1 VQRAPGSF
9 TIVGD
14 LENFSV
20 PTHLAPRSEPAVFR
34 STVVTVLTLAVVSS
48 SARRASAQS
57 SEHPILSAV
66 HEAMQKCVDD
76 REVAGSVT
84 LVATQNG
91 IVHLDAVGKADLA
104 AGRKMSSDDL
114 FWIASMTK
122 PVTGAA
128 VMMMQDEDK
137 LQVDDLVEKYI
148 PEFANL
154 KTTEG
159 EPAKLTIRHLLTHT
173 SAWPRG
179 QARGHARLKTLAEAI
194 PYYVNRPVAF
204 KPGSKWVYCQSGI
217 NSAARVVE
225 VVSGKTFDTFCNER
239 IFGPLGMKDTTFYPT
254 TEQLA
259 RLAQPYARNKD
270 GALEAAPLRMLG
282 GPVSSREHMP
292 MANGGLFST
301 AADYYRFCKMLL
313 DGGQFGG
320 KTLLK
325 SESVRQMTT
334 VQSGDVKTGFT
345 PGNGWGLGVCV
356 VREPQGRQRDALA
369 QHVRPRRRVRHAVRG
384 STQAP
389 AHRHP
394 DGPARQLPELRR
406 LARPPRLPEGRGA
419 GGQHRALSLKVRRA

>member
-1 VQRAPGSF
+1 M
-9 TIVGD
+9 
-14 LENFSV
+14 
-20 PTHLAPRSEPAVFR
+20 FR
-34 STVVTVLTLAVVSS
+34 SAVVAILTLTAASS
-48 SARRASAQS
+48 PARRAAAQL
-57 SEHPILSAV
+57 SELPILPAV
-66 HEAMQKCVDD
+66 HAAMQKCVDD
-76 REVAGSVT
+76 REVAGAVT
-84 LVATQNG
+84 LVAADNG
-91 IVHLDAVGKADLA
+91 VVHIDAVGKADLA
-104 AGRKMSSDDL
+104 ADRKMSSDDL

-128 VMMMQDEDK
+128 VMMMQDEGK

-154 KTTEG
+154 KTSDG
-159 EPAKLTIRHLLTHT
+159 EPAKVTIRHLLTHT
-173 SAWPRG
+173 SGLAEMSG
-179 QARGHARLKTLAEAI
+179 QGSRAVKTLAEAI

-225 VVSGKTFDTFCNER
+225 IVSGKTFDKFCDER

-254 TEQLA
+254 KEQLA

-282 GPVSSREHMP
+282 GSVSSRERMP

-301 AADYYRFCKMLL
+301 APDYYRFCKMLL
-313 DGGQFGG
+313 DGGRYEG

-325 SESVRQMTT
+325 PESVRQMTT

-356 VREPQGRQRDALA
+356 VREPQGGQRRCSHPARSATAALSA
-369 QHVRPRRRVRHAVRG
+369 RKPGLTRKLQRIYILMVQRANFPNSDDSPVRLAF
-384 STQAP
+384 QKAAAP
-389 AHRHP
+389 A
-394 DGPARQLPELRR
+394 DSV
-406 LARPPRLPEGRGA
+406 GR
-419 GGQHRALSLKVRRA
+419 

>member
-1 VQRAPGSF
+1 
-9 TIVGD
+9 
-14 LENFSV
+14 
-20 PTHLAPRSEPAVFR
+20 
-34 STVVTVLTLAVVSS
+34 
-48 SARRASAQS
+48 
-57 SEHPILSAV
+57 
-66 HEAMQKCVDD
+66 MQKCTDD

-84 LVATQNG
+84 LVGSDNG
-91 IVHLDAVGKADLA
+91 VVHLDAVGKADLA
-104 AGRKMSSDDL
+104 ANRQMSSDDL

-128 VMMMQDEDK
+128 VMMMQDEGK

-148 PEFANL
+148 PEFADL
-154 KTTEG
+154 KTADG

-173 SAWPRG
+173 SGLAEMSG
-179 QARGHARLKTLAEAI
+179 QGSRAVKTLAEAI
-194 PYYVNRPVAF
+194 PFYVNRPVAF

-225 VVSGKTFDTFCNER
+225 VVSGKTFDKFCDER

-254 TEQLA
+254 KEQLA

-282 GPVSSREHMP
+282 GPVSSRERMP

-301 AADYYRFCKMLL
+301 AADYYRFCKLLL

-320 KTLLK
+320 KTVLK
-325 SESVRQMTT
+325 PESVRQMTI

-356 VREPQGRQRDALA
+356 VREPQGVSAMLSPGTFGHGGA
-369 QHVRPRRRVRHAVRG
+369 FG
-384 STQAP
+384 TQAWVDP
-389 AHRHP
+389 K
-394 DGPARQLPELRR
+394 LRR
-406 LARPPRLPEGRGA
+406 IYILMVQRANFPNSDDSPVRLAFQKAAAPADSTG
-419 GGQHRALSLKVRRA
+419 H

>member
-1 VQRAPGSF
+1 
-9 TIVGD
+9 
-14 LENFSV
+14 
-20 PTHLAPRSEPAVFR
+20 
-34 STVVTVLTLAVVSS
+34 
-48 SARRASAQS
+48 
-57 SEHPILSAV
+57 
-66 HEAMQKCVDD
+66 MQKCADD

-84 LVATQNG
+84 LVGADNG
-91 IVHLDAVGKADLA
+91 VVHLDAVGKADLA
-104 AGRKMSSDDL
+104 ANRQMSSDDL

-128 VMMMQDEDK
+128 VMMMQDEGK

-148 PEFANL
+148 PEFADL
-154 KTTEG
+154 KTADG

-173 SAWPRG
+173 SGLAEMSG
-179 QARGHARLKTLAEAI
+179 QGSRAVKTLAEAI
-194 PYYVNRPVAF
+194 PFYVNRPVAF

-225 VVSGKTFDTFCNER
+225 VVSGKTFDKFCDER

-259 RLAQPYARNKD
+259 RLAQTYARNKD

-282 GPVSSREHMP
+282 GPVASRERMP

-356 VREPQGRQRDALA
+356 VREPQGISAMLSPGTFGHGGA
-369 QHVRPRRRVRHAVRG
+369 FG
-384 STQAP
+384 TQAWVDP
-389 AHRHP
+389 K
-394 DGPARQLPELRR
+394 LRR
-406 LARPPRLPEGRGA
+406 IYILMVQRANFPNSDDSPVRLAFQKAAAPADSTG
-419 GGQHRALSLKVRRA
+419 H

>member
-1 VQRAPGSF
+1 
-9 TIVGD
+9 
-14 LENFSV
+14 
-20 PTHLAPRSEPAVFR
+20 VFR
-34 STVVTVLTLAVVSS
+34 STVVTILTLAVVSS
-48 SARRASAQS
+48 PAKLASAQS
-57 SEHPILSAV
+57 SEHPILPAV
-66 HEAMQKCVDD
+66 RAAMQKCADD

-84 LVATQNG
+84 LVGADNG

-104 AGRKMSSDDL
+104 ANRQMSSDDL

-128 VMMMQDEDK
+128 VMMMQDEGK

-148 PEFANL
+148 PDFAGL
-154 KTTEG
+154 KTAEG

-173 SAWPRG
+173 SGLAEMSG
-179 QARGHARLKTLAEAI
+179 QGSRAVKTLAEAI

-225 VVSGKTFDTFCNER
+225 VVSGKTFDKFCDER
-239 IFGPLGMKDTTFYPT
+239 IFGPLGMNDTTFYPT
-254 TEQLA
+254 LEQLA

-270 GALEAAPLRMLG
+270 GALEAAPLRVLG
-282 GPVSSREHMP
+282 GPVSSRERMP

-313 DGGQFGG
+313 DVGQFGG

-334 VQSGDVKTGFT
+334 MQSGDVKTGFT

-356 VREPQGRQRDALA
+356 VREPQGVSAMLSPGTFG
-369 QHVRPRRRVRHAVRG
+369 HGGVFG
-384 STQAP
+384 TQAWVDP
-389 AHRHP
+389 K
-394 DGPARQLPELRR
+394 LRR
-406 LARPPRLPEGRGA
+406 IYILMVQRADFPNSDDSPVRLAF
-419 GGQHRALSLKVRRA
+419 QRAAAPADSTGH

>member
-1 VQRAPGSF
+1 
-9 TIVGD
+9 
-14 LENFSV
+14 
-20 PTHLAPRSEPAVFR
+20 
-34 STVVTVLTLAVVSS
+34 
-48 SARRASAQS
+48 
-57 SEHPILSAV
+57 
-66 HEAMQKCVDD
+66 MQKCADD

-84 LVATQNG
+84 LVGADNG
-91 IVHLDAVGKADLA
+91 VVHLDAVGKADLA
-104 AGRKMSSDDL
+104 ANRQMSSDDL

-128 VMMMQDEDK
+128 VMMMQDEGK

-148 PEFANL
+148 PEFADL
-154 KTTEG
+154 KTADG

-173 SAWPRG
+173 SGLAEMSG
-179 QARGHARLKTLAEAI
+179 QGSRAVKTLAEAI
-194 PYYVNRPVAF
+194 PFYVNRPVAF
-204 KPGSKWVYCQSGI
+204 KPGSKWAYCQSGI

-225 VVSGKTFDTFCNER
+225 VVSGKAFDKFCDER

-254 TEQLA
+254 KEQLA

-282 GPVSSREHMP
+282 GPASSRERMP

-325 SESVRQMTT
+325 PESVRQMTT

-356 VREPQGRQRDALA
+356 VREPQGISAMLSPGTFGHGGAFGTQVWVDPKLRRIYILMVQRANFPNSDDSPVRLA
-369 QHVRPRRRVRHAVRG
+369 FQKAA
-384 STQAP
+384 AP
-389 AHRHP
+389 ADSIGH
-394 DGPARQLPELRR
+394 
-406 LARPPRLPEGRGA
+406 
-419 GGQHRALSLKVRRA
+419 

>member
-1 VQRAPGSF
+1 
-9 TIVGD
+9 
-14 LENFSV
+14 
-20 PTHLAPRSEPAVFR
+20 
-34 STVVTVLTLAVVSS
+34 
-48 SARRASAQS
+48 
-57 SEHPILSAV
+57 
-66 HEAMQKCVDD
+66 MQKCADD

-84 LVATQNG
+84 LVGADNG
-91 IVHLDAVGKADLA
+91 VVHLDAVGKADLA
-104 AGRKMSSDDL
+104 ANRQMSSDDL
-114 FWIASMTK
+114 SWIASMTK

-128 VMMMQDEDK
+128 VMMMQDEGK

-148 PEFANL
+148 PEFADL
-154 KTTEG
+154 KTADG

-173 SAWPRG
+173 SGLAELSG
-179 QARGHARLKTLAEAI
+179 QGSRAVKTLAEAI
-194 PYYVNRPVAF
+194 PFYVNRPVAF

-225 VVSGKTFDTFCNER
+225 VVSGKTFDKFCDER

-254 TEQLA
+254 KEQLA

-270 GALEAAPLRMLG
+270 GALESAPLRMLG
-282 GPVSSREHMP
+282 GPVSSRERMP

-301 AADYYRFCKMLL
+301 AADYYRFCKVLL

-356 VREPQGRQRDALA
+356 VREPQGVSAMLSPGTFGHGGA
-369 QHVRPRRRVRHAVRG
+369 FG
-384 STQAP
+384 TQAWVDP
-389 AHRHP
+389 K
-394 DGPARQLPELRR
+394 LRR
-406 LARPPRLPEGRGA
+406 IYILMVQRANFPNSDDSPVRLAFQKAAAPADSTG
-419 GGQHRALSLKVRRA
+419 H

>member
-1 VQRAPGSF
+1 
-9 TIVGD
+9 
-14 LENFSV
+14 
-20 PTHLAPRSEPAVFR
+20 
-34 STVVTVLTLAVVSS
+34 
-48 SARRASAQS
+48 
-57 SEHPILSAV
+57 
-66 HEAMQKCVDD
+66 MQKCADD

-84 LVATQNG
+84 LVGADNG
-91 IVHLDAVGKADLA
+91 VVHLDAVGKADLA
-104 AGRKMSSDDL
+104 ANRQMSSDDL
-114 FWIASMTK
+114 SWIASMTK

-128 VMMMQDEDK
+128 VMMMQDEGK

-148 PEFANL
+148 PEFADL
-154 KTTEG
+154 KTADG

-173 SAWPRG
+173 SGLAELSG
-179 QARGHARLKTLAEAI
+179 QGSRAVKTLAEAI
-194 PYYVNRPVAF
+194 PFYVNRPVAF

-225 VVSGKTFDTFCNER
+225 VVSGKTFDKFCDER

-254 TEQLA
+254 KEQLA

-270 GALEAAPLRMLG
+270 GALESAPLRMLG
-282 GPVSSREHMP
+282 GPVSSRERMP

-301 AADYYRFCKMLL
+301 AADYYRFCKVLL

-356 VREPQGRQRDALA
+356 VREPQGVSAMLSPGTFGHGGA
-369 QHVRPRRRVRHAVRG
+369 FG
-384 STQAP
+384 TQAWVDP
-389 AHRHP
+389 K
-394 DGPARQLPELRR
+394 LRR
-406 LARPPRLPEGRGA
+406 IYILMVQRANFPNSDDSPVRLSFQKAAAPADSTG
-419 GGQHRALSLKVRRA
+419 H